1 MLKGLFGLALAGLFS
16 SAALAA
22 GPQLISADDYG
33 DAWPFTVEE
42 MHLSCF
48 PGNALVVSDAETGV
62 MYPLNGVAKAKAGA
76 LGLEPVEKV
85 WRADPDIAGA
95 KVSLGPV
102 IEQGLNLCK

>member
-1 MLKGLFGLALAGLFS
+1 MRNGLFGLAFAGFLS
-16 SAALAA
+16 SMAHAA
-22 GPQLISADDYG
+22 GPQLISAEQFG

-48 PGNALVVSDAETGV
+48 PGDALVVSDAETGV

-85 WRADPDIAGA
+85 WREDPDIAGA
-95 KVSLGPV
+95 KLSLGPV
-102 IEQGLNLCK
+102 IEQGLLLCK

>member
-1 MLKGLFGLALAGLFS
+1 MRIGLSGLALAGLFS
-16 SAALAA
+16 SAAMAA

-62 MYPLNGVAKAKAGA
+62 MYPLNGVANAKAAA
-76 LGLEPVEKV
+76 LALEPIEKV

-102 IEQGLNLCK
+102 IEQGLPLCK

>member
-1 MLKGLFGLALAGLFS
+1 MRNGLFGLAFAGFLS
-16 SAALAA
+16 SVAHAA

-33 DAWPFTVEE
+33 DAWPFTVDE

-48 PGNALVVSDAETGV
+48 PGDALVVADAETGV
-62 MYPLNGVAKAKAGA
+62 MYPLNGTAKAKASA
-76 LGLEPVEKV
+76 LGLEPIDKV

-102 IEQGLNLCK
+102 IEQGLPLCK

>member
-1 MLKGLFGLALAGLFS
+1 MRNGLFGLAFAGFLS
-16 SAALAA
+16 SMAHAT
-22 GPQLISADDYG
+22 GPQLISAEDYG
-33 DAWPFTVEE
+33 EAWPFTVEE

-62 MYPLNGVAKAKAGA
+62 MYPLNGVANAEAAA
-76 LGLEPVEKV
+76 LALEPIEKV

-102 IEQGLNLCK
+102 IEQGLPLCK